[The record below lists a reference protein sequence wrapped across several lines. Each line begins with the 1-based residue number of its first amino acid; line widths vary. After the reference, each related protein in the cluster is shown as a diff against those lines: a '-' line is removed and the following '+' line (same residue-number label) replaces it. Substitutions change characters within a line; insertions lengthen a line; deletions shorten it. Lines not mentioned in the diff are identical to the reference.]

1 MKLEYNWDNS
11 IGPILYITIKNRKIG
26 LCFCHKK
33 KDRSIPF
40 FGLENFFCSRCLG
53 IFLGF
58 LIGSIISQFFLF
70 ISVNWAILFTI
81 PLIFDGL
88 TQLIHLRESNNK
100 LRFIT
105 GIFFG
110 IGVVVIIKYSLL
122 FLSGA
127 E

>member
-11 IGPILYITIKNRKIG
+11 IGPILYFTIKNRKFG

-40 FGLENFFCSRCLG
+40 FGLEHFFCSRCLG

-58 LIGSIISQFFLF
+58 LIGLIISKFFLF
-70 ISVNWAILFTI
+70 ISINWAILLTI
-81 PLIFDGL
+81 PLILDGV
-88 TQLIHLRESNNK
+88 TQLLHLRESNNK

-110 IGVVVIIKYSLL
+110 FGFVVIIKYSLQ
-122 FLSGA
+122 FLLGA
-127 E
+127 K

>member
-40 FGLENFFCSRCLG
+40 FGLENVFCSRCLG

-58 LIGSIISQFFLF
+58 LIGLMISKFFLIIS
-70 ISVNWAILFTI
+70 INWAILFTI
-81 PLIFDGL
+81 PLIFDGF
-88 TQLIHLRESNNK
+88 TQLLHLRESNNK

-110 IGVVVIIKYSLL
+110 IGVVILIKNFLMLL
-122 FLSGA
+122 LIFK
-127 E
+127 

>member
-11 IGPILYITIKNRKIG
+11 IGPILYITIKNRKFG

-58 LIGSIISQFFLF
+58 LLGLIISNLFIYVSII
-70 ISVNWAILFTI
+70 WAILFTM
-81 PLIFDGL
+81 PLIFDGF
-88 TQLIHLRESNNK
+88 TQLLHLRESNNK
-100 LRFIT
+100 LRFIS

-110 IGVVVIIKYSLL
+110 FGVVVVIKYSLQ
-122 FLSGA
+122 FLLSA
-127 E
+127 K